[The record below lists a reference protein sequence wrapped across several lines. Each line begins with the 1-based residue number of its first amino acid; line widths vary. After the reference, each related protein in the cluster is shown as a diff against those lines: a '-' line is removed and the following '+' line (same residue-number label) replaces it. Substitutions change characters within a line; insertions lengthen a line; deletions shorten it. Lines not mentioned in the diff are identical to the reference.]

1 MNRPNPL
8 VALVARD
15 VRLSIRTG
23 GAGLSLAFFL
33 LVVVLLPFAAGTDP
47 TLMRRIG
54 PGVIWIAALLAV
66 LLTLERL
73 FQADL
78 DAGVLDLM
86 VAAPAPLELLV
97 LAKAL
102 AHWFAIGVPLALL
115 AIVAGLFLGLSLDA
129 SLALALTLLIGTPGL
144 SCTGAIAGALTAGV
158 RRGSLLLTLLVLPL
172 YAPFVIFGAGAATLA
187 ANPAP
192 PATPFPALLLLGACS
207 LMAAFTALILM
218 PSAVKSQ
225 LD

>member
-1 MNRPNPL
+1 MSWPRPL
-8 VALVARD
+8 AALIARD
-15 VRLSIRTG
+15 LRLAFRTG

-33 LVVVLLPFAAGTDP
+33 LVVVLLPFASGTDP
-47 TLMRRIG
+47 SLMKRIG
-54 PGVIWIAALLAV
+54 PGIIWIAALLSV

-78 DAGVLDLM
+78 EAGVLDLL
-86 VAAPAPLELLV
+86 VAAPVAFEFLV
-97 LAKAL
+97 LAKAA
-102 AHWFAIGVPLALL
+102 AHWLAIGLPLSLL
-115 AIVAGLFLGLSLDA
+115 AVVASLLLGLSIEA
-129 SLALALTLLIGTPGL
+129 SFALAFTLLVGTPGL
-144 SCTGAIAGALTAGV
+144 SFTGAIAGALTAGV

-192 PATPFPALLLLGACS
+192 PESPLPAVLLLGACS
-207 LMAAFTALILM
+207 LVAVLSALLLM
-218 PSAVKSQ
+218 PSAVRSQ

>member
-1 MNRPNPL
+1 MSQAQPL
-8 VALVARD
+8 MALVTRD
-15 VRLSIRTG
+15 LRLAFRTG

-47 TLMRRIG
+47 ALMKRIG

-78 DAGVLDLM
+78 EAGVLDLLA
-86 VAAPAPLELLV
+86 AAPVSFELLV
-97 LAKAL
+97 LAKTL
-102 AHWFAIGVPLALL
+102 AHWLAIGVPLTLL
-115 AIVAGLFLGLSLDA
+115 AIVAGLLLGLSLDA
-129 SLALALTLLIGTPGL
+129 ALALASTLLIGTPGL

-192 PATPFPALLLLGACS
+192 PETPFPALLLLGACS